1 MPRHQ
6 THRGLAPQ
14 DERLFAARQLPAL
27 RAAAADLCWLLDR
40 GYAPRSAIELVGN
53 RHNLTSR
60 QRMAVS
66 RHACS
71 HDDVKRRQKLR
82 VEPGRLQGRELW
94 LDGYNVLTIL
104 ESALA
109 GGIVL
114 LCRDDCCRDIAGIH
128 RRYRKLAE
136 TLPALRLIGETAAA
150 LGVSRCRWWLDQPVS
165 NSGRLKTLILEAA
178 ANAGWNM
185 EVELTF
191 SPDHVLSHTGEII
204 ATSDGIVLDR
214 CQRWVNLARLII
226 AERLP
231 QTRLLDLASHEVE
244 SMERSADR

>member
-1 MPRHQ
+1 VARQQ

-40 GYAPRSAIELVGN
+40 GYAARSAIELVGN

-66 RHACS
+66 RYACS
-71 HDDVKRRQKLR
+71 DEDVQHREKLR
-82 VEPGRLQGRELW
+82 IEPAQLQGRELW
-94 LDGYNVLTIL
+94 LDGYNVLTVL

-109 GGIVL
+109 GGLVL
-114 LCRDDCCRDIAGIH
+114 LGRDGCCRDIAGIH
-128 RRYRKLAE
+128 RRYRKVNE
-136 TLPALRLIGETAAA
+136 TIPALRLVGEATSA
-150 LGVSRCRWWLDQPVS
+150 LGVSVCRWWLDQPVS
-165 NSGRLKTLILEAA
+165 NSGRLKTLILETAG
-178 ANAGWNM
+178 NAGWNM

-191 SPDHVLSHTGEII
+191 SPDHVLSHTDQII

-214 CQRWVNLARLII
+214 CQGWVNLARLII
-226 AERLP
+226 IGHIPQARLP
-231 QTRLLDLASHEVE
+231 DLSP
-244 SMERSADR
+244 ADG